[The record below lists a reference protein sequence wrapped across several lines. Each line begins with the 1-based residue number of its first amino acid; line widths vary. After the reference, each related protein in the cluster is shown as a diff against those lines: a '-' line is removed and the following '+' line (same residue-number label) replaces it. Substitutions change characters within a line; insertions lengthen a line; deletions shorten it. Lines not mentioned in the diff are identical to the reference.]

1 MFIISKCIITF
12 PSFQKAKQNK
22 TNKQNNNNNKNKTNQ
37 LFLLDNYLM
46 GYLFSF
52 DWDVVNMQFTTGLV
66 SSYLLNS
73 LKGKQSS
80 SCMVI
85 SLDLTKVL
93 FSITGFLYDLIFLG
107 GIQQEFSK

>member
-1 MFIISKCIITF
+1 MLIISKCIITF

-22 TNKQNNNNNKNKTNQ
+22 TNKQNNNNKNKTNQ

-52 DWDVVNMQFTTGLV
+52 DWDVVNMQFTRGLA
-66 SSYLLNS
+66 SSYLLNW

-85 SLDLTKVL
+85 SLNLTKVL
-93 FSITGFLYDLIFLG
+93 FSINGFLYDLIFLG